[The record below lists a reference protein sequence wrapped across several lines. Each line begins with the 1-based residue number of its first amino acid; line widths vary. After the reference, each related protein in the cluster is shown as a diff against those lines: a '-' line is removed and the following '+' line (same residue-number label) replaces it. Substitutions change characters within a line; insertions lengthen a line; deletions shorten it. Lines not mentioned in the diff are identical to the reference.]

1 MPKDAQNPRQ
11 PEEMGHN
18 SDVAGAVEVPVLN
31 SGEIMKK
38 LLAVLLFVSLSV
50 VAAEKVERPDITI
63 NDVDTQELSAPLYQG
78 EDGDDTLYIPG
89 IPLYSSREKKWFR
102 ISVDYETRPDWID
115 RLTLEFYVLLPG
127 REEEPIL
134 FKGEVSYV
142 DIPEG
147 RKHLAE
153 MYMHFNSYE
162 RYYRRGKVRTAVL
175 AKVDGEIVAIDD
187 RNSLDDKWWENIPL
201 HPCGLLNR
209 LDTPFRVVNAGNYE
223 AQDSCSWE

>member
-18 SDVAGAVEVPVLN
+18 SDVVGAVEVSVLN

-78 EDGDDTLYIPG
+78 DDGDDTLYIPG